1 MFFKID
7 IFKNFSNFTGKH
19 LCLSLF
25 LIKLQALK
33 SLFNNTCKAWSPA
46 TLLKTDCK
54 TGVFLFSLQ
63 HFLEHFICSYFCL
76 IASYLTG
83 FFLSGKLC
91 LESIFF
97 FFCLYQIFSG
107 AVLASQVRFFTRKF
121 QPFRIRS
128 LFSFLNHNLLL
139 VFQLKF

>member
-1 MFFKID
+1 M
-7 IFKNFSNFTGKH
+7 
-19 LCLSLF
+19 
-25 LIKLQALK
+25 QALE

-46 TLLKTDCK
+46 TLLKRDYK

-63 HFLEHFICSYFCL
+63 HFLEHFICSYFCF
-76 IASYLTG
+76 IANYLTG

-91 LESIFF
+91 LESI

-121 QPFRIRS
+121 QPFRIKS
-128 LFSFLNHNLLL
+128 LFSFLNHNLFVGIPAEVL
-139 VFQLKF
+139 VKTKLNAVKLRHQPGNQKLICLYLHR